1 MSKSNQPKKYDAVLG
16 NQNRASATAVVLG
29 GLEGVK
35 QRLLTEVVEHKL
47 TTLPEALNY
56 GEEGLTL
63 VIEALNDPADQVK
76 ELAHNLLKNRKE
88 LRVKVALREYI
99 QRCYPIRYDGLYKT
113 NSIYDE
119 RRKLEYCKYLRFYPD
134 GTLLTKSTN
143 GSVEQVAKLLCKDN
157 FIQIDTYKVFNKDIK
172 ISTEK
177 FYCATDC
184 WGKIH
189 MHGNT
194 ISLNRYD
201 HSVGNRRNNDDFND
215 AYEDYH
221 FIKLSNVET
230 KHV

>member
-1 MSKSNQPKKYDAVLG
+1 MSELNQPKKYDVVLG
-16 NQNRASATAVVLG
+16 NQSIAPVSAVVLG

-35 QRLLTEVVEHKL
+35 QRLSTEVVKHKVE
-47 TTLPEALNY
+47 TLPSALNY
-56 GEEGLTL
+56 GEQGLTL

-76 ELAHNLLKNRKE
+76 ELAHNLLKNINN

-99 QRCYPIRYDGLYKT
+99 QRWYSIRYDGLYKT
-113 NSIYDE
+113 NNIYDE

-157 FIQIDTYKVFNKDIK
+157 FIQIDTYKVFSKDIK

-201 HSVGNRRNNDDFND
+201 HYISNRRSNKDDFAD
-215 AYEDYH
+215 AYEEYD
-221 FIKLSNVET
+221 FIKL
-230 KHV
+230 

>member
-1 MSKSNQPKKYDAVLG
+1 MSSNQPKKSDIVLG
-16 NQNRASATAVVLG
+16 NQSRASASAVVLG
-29 GLEGVK
+29 GLEGV
-35 QRLLTEVVEHKL
+35 QRRLSIEIFEHKIAA
-47 TTLPEALNY
+47 LPEALNY

-63 VIEALNDPADQVK
+63 VIEALNDPADQIK
-76 ELAHNLLKNRKE
+76 ELAHDLLKNRTE
-88 LRVKVALREYI
+88 LKVKVALREYL
-99 QRCYPIRYDGLYKT
+99 QRWYPIRYDGLYKT
-113 NSIYDE
+113 DNIYDE
-119 RRKLEYCKYLRFYPD
+119 KRKLEYCKYLRFYPD

-143 GSVEQVAKLLCKDN
+143 ASVEQVAKLLCKDN

-201 HSVGNRRNNDDFND
+201 HYITNRRSSKDDFAD

-230 KHV
+230 